1 MDNKSAKRAT
11 IILGVVMIIAIGS
24 SAVLPLFTQN
34 IQNPVVEPTE
44 VPIPTF
50 APAIT
55 DFSTITF
62 DQDYLHPSGLFSIA
76 QPTGW
81 TTGQETSN
89 PDGAEITFNNTS
101 ILSVLQVSLQV
112 AAAPL
117 QSMDELDAIYT
128 SAALNQSWSN
138 YRRIP
143 ETGLNY
149 RETGRRREDNRL
161 IMDFELQN
169 QRRQIFV
176 ARQVAWYDTD
186 WVYSVRVV
194 TPDNQIDLLRHLID
208 NLVQRYRPNR
218 LFAGTPADWRAYFDA
233 TNNFVLRY
241 PSTWTLTDSAP
252 GRPASIDGGDVS
264 LRVETQ
270 QISAPLDEAGA
281 SRYVESSRPNVA
293 VSSVQPATRGT
304 LSGFSVAYSYADADG
319 NPNSGLALLL
329 NGGDNRLYVAN
340 LRLAKAGVD
349 LNTDT
354 AQAEYSDVARALQT
368 FQELEGVNVPLPT
381 PTATIAPPPTAAPTS
396 EATVEVTAEAT
407 SEATVEA
414 AAEATPEVTPGS

>member
-24 SAVLPLFTQN
+24 SAVLPLFTRN
-34 IQNPVVEPTE
+34 IQDPVAQPTE

-50 APAIT
+50 APPIT
-55 DFSTITF
+55 DFSAITF
-62 DQDYLHPSGLFSIA
+62 DQDYLHPSGLFSVA

-81 TTGQETSN
+81 TKGQETSN

-101 ILSVLQVSLQV
+101 ILSVLQISLQV

-117 QSMDELDAIYT
+117 QSMDELEAIYN

-149 RETGRRREDNRL
+149 RETGRRREGNRL

-176 ARQVAWYDTD
+176 ARQVAWYDSD

-194 TPDNQIDLLRHLID
+194 TPDNQINLLRYLID
-208 NLVQRYRPNR
+208 NLVPTYRPNR

-233 TNNFVLRY
+233 ANNFVLRY
-241 PSTWTLTDSAP
+241 PSAWTLTDSAP
-252 GRPASIDGGDVS
+252 GRPASIAGGDVS

-270 QISAPLDEAGA
+270 QVSAPLDEAGA
-281 SRYVESSRPNVA
+281 RRYVESSRPNVTL
-293 VSSVQPATRGT
+293 VSAQPVTRGT
-304 LSGFSVAYSYADADG
+304 LSGFSVAYSFADADG

-329 NGGDNRLYVAN
+329 NGSDNRLYVAN

-349 LNTDT
+349 LNSDT
-354 AQAEYSDVARALQT
+354 AQTEYSDAARVLQT
-368 FQELEGVNVPLPT
+368 FQVLEGVNVPLPT
-381 PTATIAPPPTAAPTS
+381 PTATVAPPPTAAPAV
-396 EATVEVTAEAT
+396 EAPAEAT
-407 SEATVEA
+407 SEATVGA
-414 AAEATPEVTPGS
+414 PAEATPEATPGS